1 MPPELEEP
9 HQGLGSRQKKRIIGV
24 KPGQFVKGLDGLKG
38 LAILGVT
45 IFHLFPH
52 AASGGFMGVSLFF
65 VLSGYLLAFTTN
77 QQWKLGNYSIS
88 KFFQRRAERILIP
101 LVLMVAVVLGLW
113 HLLLP
118 DKLAGIRP
126 EVMSILLGYN
136 NWWQITQNA
145 DYFTRLVNTSP
156 FTHMWFL
163 GVEIQYIVI
172 WPILYW
178 TYVALKKQ
186 WSYTIGL
193 VWMLAL
199 ALGSSVIMPLL
210 YTEGMDVSRFYYG
223 TDTRLFALLLGAFL
237 GLHRS
242 EQKLYPLG
250 TMKGNVISSIFLLA
264 GVIATVLG
272 YIYVDGQSPSLYTY
286 GMVAFTCLFGFMVW
300 LVERPNTPLGK
311 IVDMPLL
318 AWFGKHSYGLF
329 LWQYPMIYL
338 FEHMGLIDYFVSPIA
353 YYLVLVAVII
363 GLTLWSEAVTN
374 WCARQDSFRAIVDVI
389 RSYYVKVVS
398 IVGAVC
404 IVLGMYAFATSPA
417 EKQQD
422 VTELQTRL
430 AKNAESQAEENAK
443 VIDLSTVSDPQDMV
457 HMAAIGDSVMLGSAH
472 ALRQDFAGIQIDAKV
487 SRYVGA
493 GLGIAKHMDANQQLG
508 NAVLIGLGTN
518 GPITGY
524 YEDETKALVQ
534 YLGSNRQIF
543 WINNYAPG
551 IQWIEANN
559 AYLTKLAKEHPNV
572 HIIDWAS
579 LASKHRDWL
588 GDDGIHPNDTGV
600 KEYSKFIHDEVKKVL
615 LQQGETNKNRKNAKN
630 LS

>member
-9 HQGLGSRQKKRIIGV
+9 HQSIGSRQRKRIIGV
-24 KPGQFVKGLDGLKG
+24 RPGTFVKGLDGLKG

-45 IFHLFPH
+45 IFHLFPY

-65 VLSGYLLAFTTN
+65 LLSGYLLAFTTN
-77 QQWKLGNYSIS
+77 QQWKIGKYSAQR
-88 KFFQRRAERILIP
+88 FFIRRGERILIP
-101 LVLMVAVVLGLW
+101 LVLMITVILGLW
-113 HLLLP
+113 YVLLP
-118 DKLAGIRP
+118 EKLAGIRP
-126 EVMSILLGYN
+126 EIISIVLGYN
-136 NWWQITQNA
+136 NWWQIAQNA

-163 GVEIQYIVI
+163 GVEIQYILV
-172 WPILYW
+172 WSILFWIYK
-178 TYVALKKQ
+178 VLRKQ

-193 VWMLAL
+193 IWMLAL
-199 ALGSSVIMPLL
+199 ALGSATIMPLL

-223 TDTRLFALLLGAFL
+223 TDTRSFALLLGAFL

-250 TMKGNVISSIFLLA
+250 TMKGNVISSAVLLV
-264 GVIATVLG
+264 GIIITVLG
-272 YIYVDGQSPSLYTY
+272 YMYLDGQSPFLYTY
-286 GMVAFTCLFGFMVW
+286 GMVAYTVLFGIMVW

-311 IVDMPLL
+311 MMDMPILTWL
-318 AWFGKHSYGLF
+318 GQRSYGLF

-338 FEHMGLIDYFVSPIA
+338 FEHMGFMDYFESPIA
-353 YYLVLVAVII
+353 YYIVLIGVIL
-363 GLTLWSEAVTN
+363 GLTIWSESATQ
-374 WCARQDSFRAIVDVI
+374 WCVKHGNFRVYRELI
-389 RSYYVKVVS
+389 RTYFVKVTSVL
-398 IVGAVC
+398 AALC
-404 IVLGMYAFATSPA
+404 IVVGIYAFTTAPS

-422 VTELQTRL
+422 VTELQVRL
-430 AKNAESQAEENAK
+430 AKNAKSQATENAK
-443 VIDLSTVSDPQDMV
+443 VVDLSTVNDPKEMV
-457 HMAAIGDSVMLGSAH
+457 HMAAIGDSVMLGAAH

-493 GLGIAKHMDANQQLG
+493 GLGIAKQMDANQQLG

-579 LASKHRDWL
+579 LAAKHRDWL

-615 LQQGETNKNRKNAKN
+615 LQQGETNTK
-630 LS
+630 

>member
-24 KPGQFVKGLDGLKG
+24 RPGTFVKGLDGLKG

-126 EVMSILLGYN
+126 EVISILLGYN
-136 NWWQITQNA
+136 NWWQIAQSA

-178 TYVALKKQ
+178 TYTALKKQ
-186 WSYTIGL
+186 WNYTIGL
-193 VWMLAL
+193 VWMLVL

-223 TDTRLFALLLGAFL
+223 TDTRLFALLL
-237 GLHRS
+237 
-242 EQKLYPLG
+242 
-250 TMKGNVISSIFLLA
+250 A
-264 GVIATVLG
+264 GIIATVVG
-272 YIYVDGQSPSLYTY
+272 YIYLDGQSPSLYTY

-311 IVDMPLL
+311 LVDMPVL

-338 FEHMGLIDYFVSPIA
+338 FEHMGIMEFFASPIA
-353 YYLVLVAVII
+353 YYMVLVAAII

-374 WCARQDSFRAIVDVI
+374 WCVRQHSVCAIVDVI

-398 IVGAVC
+398 IVGAIC
-404 IVLGMYAFATSPA
+404 IVLGVYAFSTAPA

-422 VTELQTRL
+422 VTELQVRL
-430 AKNAESQAEENAK
+430 AKNAESQAAENAK

-493 GLGIAKHMDANQQLG
+493 GLGIAKQMEANQQLG

-588 GDDGIHPNDTGV
+588 GDDSIHPNDTGV

-615 LQQGETNKNRKNAKN
+615 LQQEETNKKQKKG
-630 LS
+630 

>member
-1 MPPELEEP
+1 
-9 HQGLGSRQKKRIIGV
+9 
-24 KPGQFVKGLDGLKG
+24 
-38 LAILGVT
+38 
-45 IFHLFPH
+45 
-52 AASGGFMGVSLFF
+52 
-65 VLSGYLLAFTTN
+65 
-77 QQWKLGNYSIS
+77 
-88 KFFQRRAERILIP
+88 
-101 LVLMVAVVLGLW
+101 
-113 HLLLP
+113 
-118 DKLAGIRP
+118 
-126 EVMSILLGYN
+126 
-136 NWWQITQNA
+136 
-145 DYFTRLVNTSP
+145 
-156 FTHMWFL
+156 
-163 GVEIQYIVI
+163 
-172 WPILYW
+172 
-178 TYVALKKQ
+178 
-186 WSYTIGL
+186 
-193 VWMLAL
+193 
-199 ALGSSVIMPLL
+199 
-210 YTEGMDVSRFYYG
+210 MDVSRFYYG

-250 TMKGNVISSIFLLA
+250 TMKGNVISSVLLLV
-264 GVIATVLG
+264 GIIVTVLG
-272 YIYVDGQSPSLYTY
+272 YIYLDGQSPSLYTY

-311 IVDMPLL
+311 LVDVPLL

-338 FEHMGLIDYFVSPIA
+338 FEHMGFMEYFASPIA
-353 YYLVLVAVII
+353 YYIVLVSAII

-374 WCARQDSFRAIVDVI
+374 WCVRQHSVRAIVDVV

-398 IVGAVC
+398 IVGAIC
-404 IVLGMYAFATSPA
+404 IVLGIYAFATASE

-422 VTELQTRL
+422 VTELQVRL
-430 AKNAESQAEENAK
+430 AKNAESQAAENAK

-472 ALRQDFAGIQIDAKV
+472 ALRKDFAGIQIDAKV

-493 GLGIAKHMDANQQLG
+493 GLGIAKQMDAKQQLG

-543 WINNYAPG
+543 WVNNYAPG

-559 AYLTKLAKEHPNV
+559 TYLTKLAKEHPNV

-579 LASKHRDWL
+579 LAAKHRDWL

-615 LQQGETNKNRKNAKN
+615 LQQAETNKKQKKR
-630 LS
+630 

>member
-77 QQWKLGNYSIS
+77 QQWKLGNYSVL

-101 LVLMVAVVLGLW
+101 LVLMVSVVLGLW

-118 DKLAGIRP
+118 EKLAGIRP
-126 EVMSILLGYN
+126 EVISILLGYN
-136 NWWQITQNA
+136 NWWQIAQNA
-145 DYFTRLVNTSP
+145 DYFTRLLNTSP

-172 WPILYW
+172 WPILFWIY
-178 TYVALKKQ
+178 TALKRQ

-193 VWMLAL
+193 VWMLVL

-250 TMKGNVISSIFLLA
+250 TMKGNVISSVLLLV
-264 GVIATVLG
+264 GIIVTVLG
-272 YIYVDGQSPSLYTY
+272 YIYLDGQSPSLYTY

-311 IVDMPLL
+311 LVDVPLL

-338 FEHMGLIDYFVSPIA
+338 FEHMVSWNI
-353 YYLVLVAVII
+353 LHHL
-363 GLTLWSEAVTN
+363 
-374 WCARQDSFRAIVDVI
+374 
-389 RSYYVKVVS
+389 
-398 IVGAVC
+398 
-404 IVLGMYAFATSPA
+404 
-417 EKQQD
+417 
-422 VTELQTRL
+422 
-430 AKNAESQAEENAK
+430 
-443 VIDLSTVSDPQDMV
+443 
-457 HMAAIGDSVMLGSAH
+457 
-472 ALRQDFAGIQIDAKV
+472 
-487 SRYVGA
+487 
-493 GLGIAKHMDANQQLG
+493 
-508 NAVLIGLGTN
+508 
-518 GPITGY
+518 
-524 YEDETKALVQ
+524 
-534 YLGSNRQIF
+534 
-543 WINNYAPG
+543 
-551 IQWIEANN
+551 
-559 AYLTKLAKEHPNV
+559 
-572 HIIDWAS
+572 
-579 LASKHRDWL
+579 
-588 GDDGIHPNDTGV
+588 
-600 KEYSKFIHDEVKKVL
+600 
-615 LQQGETNKNRKNAKN
+615 
-630 LS
+630 

>member
-1 MPPELEEP
+1 MMPPELEEP

-45 IFHLFPH
+45 VFHLFPH
-52 AASGGFMGVSLFF
+52 AASGGFMGVSIFF

-77 QQWKLGNYSIS
+77 QQWKLGNYSVL

-126 EVMSILLGYN
+126 EVISILLGYN
-136 NWWQITQNA
+136 NWWQIAQNA

-156 FTHMWFL
+156 FTHMWFM

-172 WPILYW
+172 WPLLYW
-178 TYVALKKQ
+178 IYTAIKKQ

-223 TDTRLFALLLGAFL
+223 TDTRIFALLLGAFL

-250 TMKGNVISSIFLLA
+250 TMKGNILSSVLLLA

-272 YIYVDGQSPSLYTY
+272 YIYLDGQSPSLYTH
-286 GMVAFTCLFGFMVW
+286 GMVAFTCLFCF
-300 LVERPNTPLGK
+300 GK

-318 AWFGKHSYGLF
+318 SWFGKHSYGLF

-338 FEHMGLIDYFVSPIA
+338 FEHMGFMDYFASPIA
-353 YYLVLVAVII
+353 CYLVLVAVII

-374 WCARQDSFRAIVDVI
+374 WCVCQDSFRAIVDVI

-398 IVGAVC
+398 VVGTVC
-404 IVLGMYAFATSPA
+404 IVLGVYAFATSPA

-430 AKNAESQAEENAK
+430 AKNAESQAAENAK

-472 ALRQDFAGIQIDAKV
+472 ALRKDFAGIQIDAKV

-493 GLGIAKHMDANQQLG
+493 GLGIAKQMDAKQQLG

-588 GDDGIHPNDTGV
+588 GDDGIHPNDIGV

-615 LQQGETNKNRKNAKN
+615 LQQGETNKKQKKR
-630 LS
+630 

>member
-1 MPPELEEP
+1 MMPPELEEP

-77 QQWKLGNYSIS
+77 QQWKVGNYSIS

-101 LVLMVAVVLGLW
+101 LVLMVTVILGLW

-118 DKLAGIRP
+118 EKLAGIRP
-126 EVMSILLGYN
+126 EVISILLGYN
-136 NWWQITQNA
+136 NWWQIAQNA

-172 WPILYW
+172 WPILFWIY
-178 TYVALKKQ
+178 TALKRQ

-193 VWMLAL
+193 VWMLVL
-199 ALGSSVIMPLL
+199 ALGSSVTMPLL

-250 TMKGNVISSIFLLA
+250 TMKGNVISSVLLLV
-264 GVIATVLG
+264 GIIVTVLG
-272 YIYVDGQSPSLYTY
+272 YIYLDGQSPSLYTY

-311 IVDMPLL
+311 LIDVPLL

-338 FEHMGLIDYFVSPIA
+338 FEHMGFMEYFASPIA
-353 YYLVLVAVII
+353 YYIVLVSAII

-374 WCARQDSFRAIVDVI
+374 WCVRQHSVRAIVDVV

-398 IVGAVC
+398 IVGAIC
-404 IVLGMYAFATSPA
+404 IVLGMYAFATASE

-422 VTELQTRL
+422 VTELQVRL
-430 AKNAESQAEENAK
+430 AKNAESQAVENAK

-472 ALRQDFAGIQIDAKV
+472 ALRKDFAGIQIDAKV

-493 GLGIAKHMDANQQLG
+493 GLGIAKQMDAKQQLG

-559 AYLTKLAKEHPNV
+559 TYLTKLAKEHPNV

-579 LASKHRDWL
+579 LAAKHRDWL

-615 LQQGETNKNRKNAKN
+615 LQQEETNKKQKKR
-630 LS
+630 

>member
-1 MPPELEEP
+1 M
-9 HQGLGSRQKKRIIGV
+9 
-24 KPGQFVKGLDGLKG
+24 
-38 LAILGVT
+38 
-45 IFHLFPH
+45 
-52 AASGGFMGVSLFF
+52 
-65 VLSGYLLAFTTN
+65 
-77 QQWKLGNYSIS
+77 
-88 KFFQRRAERILIP
+88 
-101 LVLMVAVVLGLW
+101 LV
-113 HLLLP
+113 
-118 DKLAGIRP
+118 
-126 EVMSILLGYN
+126 
-136 NWWQITQNA
+136 
-145 DYFTRLVNTSP
+145 
-156 FTHMWFL
+156 
-163 GVEIQYIVI
+163 
-172 WPILYW
+172 
-178 TYVALKKQ
+178 
-186 WSYTIGL
+186 
-193 VWMLAL
+193 L

-250 TMKGNVISSIFLLA
+250 TMKGNVISSVLLLV
-264 GVIATVLG
+264 GIIVTVLG
-272 YIYVDGQSPSLYTY
+272 YIYLDGQSPSLYTY
-286 GMVAFTCLFGFMVW
+286 SVITFTCLFGFMVW

-311 IVDMPLL
+311 LVDVPLL

-338 FEHMGLIDYFVSPIA
+338 FEHMGFMEYFASPIA
-353 YYLVLVAVII
+353 YYIVLVSAII

-374 WCARQDSFRAIVDVI
+374 WCVRQHSVRAIVDVV

-404 IVLGMYAFATSPA
+404 IVLGMYAFAAASE

-422 VTELQTRL
+422 VTELQVRL

-493 GLGIAKHMDANQQLG
+493 GLGIAKQMDAKQQLG

-559 AYLTKLAKEHPNV
+559 TYLTKLAKEHPNV

-579 LASKHRDWL
+579 LAAKHRNWL

-615 LQQGETNKNRKNAKN
+615 LQQAETNKKQKKR
-630 LS
+630 